1 MNKLCNDNWFEILL
15 FLNYDDIQ
23 NLRKSGLLDDSKW
36 KIYVELNLLKKYPSI
51 YQDLI
56 TYQDNW
62 GKTFRDIISPFNKD
76 YLAPIDSI
84 ELYFE
89 LERYYTTRN
98 SSIFNSWNGYYMETT
113 ETFVYDDGEFKKADD
128 KFILDVI
135 VKFHNFELMKLH
147 LCRLTEISN
156 NFIHTLTSRSLS
168 PNRFAKFIFC
178 VFLHDQRCDIE
189 YVLKRMIRRGHYDDI
204 IKYFDL
210 NKLDISAND
219 NYILNQALEIHQD
232 YKAQKKTEKRS
243 EEPEYWYESYFPGAS
258 YYCYRKYPTSFI
270 NELLKN
276 SKVLEKISD
285 DLVAYLILTDSK
297 LDIEKARR
305 LIIKSTF
312 LYRKNDIFRNVIES
326 ENEELIN
333 LMLSNPTFKSS
344 LYHYLNTHR
353 INHQKLLKYSIMF
366 DDIKNFLILT
376 YNQSSLDT
384 MLMIISNPNSNLT
397 FGRQRILEHII
408 DSKDDELIDLL
419 LNRAD
424 FLPTIIYF
432 IKHPKELSSWIRE
445 PFFKL
450 TNYWRSITD

>member
-1 MNKLCNDNWFEILL
+1 MNKLCNDNWLEIFSYLSG
-15 FLNYDDIQ
+15 DDIIH
-23 NLRKSGLLDDSKW
+23 LRKSRLLDDSKW

-113 ETFVYDDGEFKKADD
+113 ETFVFDDGEFKKADD
-128 KFILDVI
+128 KFILDVM
-135 VKFHNFELMKLH
+135 VKSHNFELMKLH

-156 NFIHTLTSRSLS
+156 NFIHTLTSRSLC
-168 PNRFAKFIFC
+168 PNKFAEFILC

-189 YVLKRMIRRGHYDDI
+189 YVLKRMICRGYYDEI
-204 IKYFDL
+204 MKYYEL
-210 NKLDISAND
+210 NQLDISAND

-232 YKAQKKTEKRS
+232 YKARKEAEKRS

-258 YYCYRKYPTSFI
+258 YYCYRKYPTPFI

-276 SKVLEKISD
+276 ESVLGKIPD
-285 DLVAYLILTDSK
+285 GLVNYLILTDSK
-297 LDIEKARR
+297 LDVQKATD
-305 LIIKSTF
+305 LLTKSTF
-312 LYRKNDIFRNVIES
+312 PYKKNDIFKNIFES

-353 INHQKLLKYSIMF
+353 INHQKLLKYSIML

-384 MLMIISNPNSNLT
+384 MRMIVSNPNSNLT
-397 FGRQRILEHII
+397 FGRQAILEHII
-408 DSKDDELIDLL
+408 YSKNKDLIDLL
-419 LNRAD
+419 LNRSD

-432 IKHPKELSSWIRE
+432 IKHPKELSSWIRD

-450 TNYWRSITD
+450 TSYWRSITD